1 MELCATKLV
10 DTLDKYKLK
19 KVRTRDPKLW
29 GPALFCLSVIDKKN
43 RLIFSK
49 HNSVLVFLMG
59 HNPKCSGYN
68 QRLFISKMSDL
79 IKERTKETS

>member
-19 KVRTRDPKLW
+19 KVRTGDPKLR

-49 HNSVLVFLMG
+49 HNSVHIGLPHG
-59 HNPKCSGYN
+59 PQS
-68 QRLFISKMSDL
+68 
-79 IKERTKETS
+79 